1 MQMRNVP
8 QPFLKWA
15 GGKRQLLSVLMKSI
29 PEHFEAYHEPF
40 LGGGAL
46 FFALFRANKI
56 KKAFLSDINCELIE
70 TYRAVRDI
78 PNEVLSLLQTYPHNE
93 EFFYKLRALDPAHL
107 SRAERAARMIYLNK
121 TCYNGLYRVNKKGQ
135 FNVPFGRYRNPKYY
149 DPENILAVSQ
159 ALHLAQIECT
169 SFEVVLQQ
177 TQAGDFV
184 YFDPPYIPRNATSDF
199 TSYTRQGFSLEDQ
212 KRLRDICLE
221 LTRKNVYVLLSNSY
235 TPLIFELFEDSA
247 FEINVVYANR
257 FINSNVN
264 GRSKIKEVLLANY
277 PLQRAKQLRLL
288 ESTHEYTT
296 R

>member
-15 GGKRQLLSVLMKSI
+15 GGKRQLLSVLMESI
-29 PEHFEAYHEPF
+29 PEQFEVYHEPF

-70 TYRAVRDI
+70 TYRAIRDI
-78 PNEVLSLLQTYPHNE
+78 PNEVLSLLQEYPHDE
-93 EFFYKLRALDPAHL
+93 EFFYNLRALNPAQL
-107 SRAERAARMIYLNK
+107 SRAECAARMIYLNK

-159 ALHLAQIECT
+159 SLQLAQIECA

-177 TQAGDFV
+177 AQPGDFV
-184 YFDPPYIPRNATSDF
+184 YFDPPYIPRNTTSDF
-199 TSYTRQGFSLEDQ
+199 TSYTRHGFSLEDQ
-212 KRLRDICLE
+212 KRLRNVCLE
-221 LTRKNVYVLLSNSY
+221 LTKRNVCVLLSNSY
-235 TPLIFELFEDSA
+235 TPLIFELFENSG
-247 FEINVVYANR
+247 FEINIVYANR
-257 FINSNVN
+257 FINSNAN
-264 GRSKIKEVLLANY
+264 ERGKIKEVLLANY
-277 PLQRAKQLRLL
+277 PLQRARQLRLL
-288 ESTHEYTT
+288 EHTYEYTT